1 MTISISVIAICLCY
15 RVLVHHFILP
25 SFLRPDLFAA
35 NFDTQDYSVSF
46 YERNCCSPKG
56 EAWAAIIKFASLP
69 NTSIAGLPDFSKT
82 KALSSVLLFNYLT
95 ASTMKFSYSCAVEYY

>member
-25 SFLRPDLFAA
+25 SFLRHDLSVA
-35 NFDTQDYSVSF
+35 NFDTLDYAVSF
-46 YERNCCSPKG
+46 YKRNCFSPKG
-56 EAWAAIIKFASLP
+56 EAWAAMIKFAGLA

-95 ASTMKFSYSCAVEYY
+95 ASTMKFP

>member
-1 MTISISVIAICLCY
+1 MFV
-15 RVLVHHFILP
+15 
-25 SFLRPDLFAA
+25 A
-35 NFDTQDYSVSF
+35 NFDTQDYPVSF

-56 EAWAAIIKFASLP
+56 EAWAAMIKFAGLA

-82 KALSSVLLFNYLT
+82 KALSFVLLFNYLT

>member
-15 RVLVHHFILP
+15 GVLARHIILP
-25 SFLRPDLFAA
+25 SFLRDDLFVA
-35 NFDTQDYSVSF
+35 NFDTQDYPVSF

-56 EAWAAIIKFASLP
+56 EAWAAMIKFAGLA

-95 ASTMKFSYSCAVEYY
+95 ASTMEFP